1 MHIVGKILIGVIAV
15 SAGFGFI
22 IAARLVNTRGAWMK
36 QLQEAKAGEDQSAQ
50 KLADARQ
57 AFEESRADLER
68 EMLRWDRYLVVKGAF
83 DAATNAIVIS
93 AGKTVGIQPNTELYA
108 FQLDDKGGSTYVG
121 SFNAADVTA
130 NESGLKA
137 TFSVRAED
145 VPNWNGQSFRLRTV
159 IPSSFVSQFAD
170 LQAKLINQDELLK
183 KQEKNLATQAEL
195 AAAAR
200 EQRDTRV
207 AELLGGAGGA
217 GAGGDKAA
225 GLVTAI
231 NQADDRRNASLIQ
244 VDELRRKILE
254 AKAHVNSLIQDNNNL
269 AASLPGQL
277 PREHAEAGP
286 QK

>member
-1 MHIVGKILIGVIAV
+1 
-15 SAGFGFI
+15 
-22 IAARLVNTRGAWMK
+22 MK
-36 QLQEAKAGEDQSAQ
+36 QLQEAKASEDQSAQ
-50 KLADARQ
+50 KVADARQ

-83 DAATNAIVIS
+83 DATTNAIVVS
-93 AGKTVGIQPNTELYA
+93 AGKTIGIQPNTELYA
-108 FQLDDKGGSTYVG
+108 FQLDNNGGSTYVG

-137 TFSVRAED
+137 TFPVRAED
-145 VPNWNGQSFRLRTV
+145 VPSWNGQSFRLRTV
-159 IPSSFVSQFAD
+159 IPSTFVSQFAD
-170 LQAKLINQDELLK
+170 LQAKLVNQDELLK

-195 AAAAR
+195 ATAAR
-200 EQRDTRV
+200 DQRDTRV
-207 AELLGGAGGA
+207 AELLGGGG

-225 GLVTAI
+225 GLVTSI
-231 NQADDRRNASLIQ
+231 NQADDQRNASLMR

-277 PREHAEAGP
+277 PREHAEAGT